1 MLLVSCELQH
11 EGCAIVTAD
20 ATVTPAMGG
29 SGPSHDEHQTH
40 PDDVGPEQP
49 LTRPVGKPLID
60 PTHALLDTQLSH
72 VPDDDSVASLAE
84 IGTEVGRYRVLGLLG
99 RGGMGVVLHAHDPDL
114 ERELA
119 IKLLREHVDAPDS
132 PRGRALLMREA
143 RAIARVPHPN
153 VIAVY
158 DVGVH
163 QGRVYVVMELVRG
176 KALHVWMRDGHPL
189 GLVLDV
195 FAQAARGLSAAHA
208 AGLVHRDFKPAN
220 VLVGGDGRVRV
231 LDFGL
236 ARPPADVT
244 AIHMAISTAPSIDLS
259 KVESLTIAGTLA
271 GTPAY
276 MSPEQFESGNA
287 DARSDQFAF
296 FVTLH
301 EALFGTRPFNGDTL
315 WELRDAVTSSP
326 LALPGS
332 ADGLPG
338 RMRELLHRGLAKHA
352 ADRFANMDAVVE
364 VLDELHREL
373 ASSHDAPPIIA
384 PLGYLAADSSTNRSL
399 LSSERLSSY
408 LGTLPRG
415 LDSHPQCTMHGA
427 ALRFFLARHPLDDD
441 ELPEQVLA
449 SLATLAR
456 ADPEDPWIAEVPA
469 RVLLAAIYDRHIRS
483 LRTWDT
489 LWFAIARSRFTR
501 QFLGFTAT
509 GNGRALAGAL
519 AGLWNDFHRGSR
531 LELTPTEDGLALVL
545 GYPSELLDPLAHA
558 EALQMVSA
566 GLQLC
571 GHDRVE
577 LRAIESDSRQLR
589 AVICYR

>member
-1 MLLVSCELQH
+1 M
-11 EGCAIVTAD
+11 
-20 ATVTPAMGG
+20 AMGS
-29 SGPSHDEHQTH
+29 SGPLDDEHRTQ
-40 PDDVGPEQP
+40 PDVPVGDDQP
-49 LTRPVGKPLID
+49 LTRPVDKRLID
-60 PTHALLDTQLSH
+60 PTHALLDTQLNEAL
-72 VPDDDSVASLAE
+72 DDDSAASLAE
-84 IGTEVGRYRVLGLLG
+84 IGAEVGRYRVLGMLG

-143 RAIARVPHPN
+143 RAIARVSHPN

-163 QGRVYVVMELVRG
+163 RGRVYVVMELVRG
-176 KALHVWMRDGHPL
+176 RALHVWMRDGHPL
-189 GLVLDV
+189 PVVLEV

-220 VLVGGDGRVRV
+220 VLVGADGRVRV

-236 ARPPADVT
+236 ARPPGDPA
-244 AIHMAISTAPSIDLS
+244 AISMAMSTAPSFDLS
-259 KVESLTIAGTLA
+259 NAESLTIAGTLA

-276 MSPEQFESGNA
+276 MSPEQFETGNA
-287 DARSDQFAF
+287 DPRSDQFAF
-296 FVTLH
+296 CVTLH
-301 EALFGTRPFNGDTL
+301 EALFGARPFNGDTL
-315 WELRDAVTSSP
+315 WELRDAITGSP

-338 RMRELLHRGLAKHA
+338 RVRELLHRGLAKHA
-352 ADRFANMDAVVE
+352 ADRFEHMDAVVE
-364 VLDELHREL
+364 ILDELRTEL
-373 ASSHDAPPIIA
+373 ESSDDAPRLIA
-384 PLGYLAADSSTNRSL
+384 PLGNSAADSSSSRNL

-427 ALRFFLARHPLDDD
+427 ALRFALARHPLDGDD
-441 ELPEQVLA
+441 LPEQVLA
-449 SLATLAR
+449 SLETLAR
-456 ADPEDPWIAEVPA
+456 ADVEDPWIAEVPA

-483 LRTWDT
+483 LRAWDT
-489 LWFAIARSRFTR
+489 LWCSIARSRFSR
-501 QFLGFTAT
+501 QFLGFTAM
-509 GNGRALAGAL
+509 GKGRSLAESL
-519 AGLWNDFHRGSR
+519 ARLWNDFHRGTR
-531 LELTPTEDGLALVL
+531 LELTPTEDGFALML
-545 GYPSELLDPLAHA
+545 GYASGLLDPLAHA
-558 EALQMVSA
+558 EALQVVAA

-577 LRAIESDSRQLR
+577 IRGVESDSRQLR
-589 AVICYR
+589 AMIGFR